1 MVMAR
6 NFDVIIIGA
15 GSTGSTAAYY
25 LAREGFRV
33 LVVDSRGV
41 AQGMTA
47 YSLGLVRSYYTNEDV
62 ARMAHYSHEFFMN
75 FGKEFGVEVF
85 TKTGLLVISSNEAN
99 MRAVYGMLRRIG
111 ARVRLLSSDEIRDLL
126 NAEVSGE
133 FGIYEEDAGY
143 ADTGLYTNTVMKR
156 AMELGAEFVLDEARV
171 LIDGYEARGIELMRS
186 HNVLRA
192 DYYVLATGVWTP
204 KVLPQL
210 SLPIRN
216 IIERIVRVDT
226 GRSLPNV
233 FDYVNNFYIRPEGS
247 SNALMGLLYP
257 PEDVWQD
264 PDTFNPL
271 APPPLEYSLNVMER
285 AAKRFRWFEGA
296 RLMGG
301 WQGLYDVTPDW
312 MPIIDEPIKKLILCV
327 GLSGH
332 GFKLAPAFALM
343 ITEMIKYG
351 EPRTFRNI
359 FTMSRFRE
367 GRLIKG
373 IEEKA
378 AF

>member
-1 MVMAR
+1 MR
-6 NFDVIIIGA
+6 EGFDVVVVGA
-15 GSTGSTAAYY
+15 GSTGSTTAYY

-62 ARMAHYSHEFFMN
+62 ARMSHYSHEFFMN
-75 FGKEFGVEVF
+75 FSKEFGVNVF
-85 TKTGLLVISSNEAN
+85 TKTGLLVIGNNEAN
-99 MRAVYGMLRRIG
+99 MRAIHDMLRKIG
-111 ARVRLLSSDEIRDLL
+111 ARVRLIGGGEIRELL
-126 NAEVSGE
+126 DAEVMDGE
-133 FGIYEEDAGY
+133 LGIYEEDAGY
-143 ADTGLYTNTVMKR
+143 ADTGLYTNTIMRR
-156 AMELGAEFVLDEARV
+156 AMELGVEFVIDDVRA
-171 LIDGYEARGIELMRS
+171 LIKNNEVRGIELVKS
-186 HNVLRA
+186 HDTIRA
-192 DYYVLATGVWTP
+192 EHYVIATGVWTP

-210 SLPIRN
+210 NLPIRN

-271 APPPLEYSLNVMER
+271 APPSLDYSLDVMER

-351 EPRTFRNI
+351 ESRTFRNT
-359 FTMSRFRE
+359 FALDRFRM
-367 GRLIKG
+367 GRLIRG
-373 IEEKA
+373 VNEVA

>member
-1 MVMAR
+1 MR
-6 NFDVIIIGA
+6 EGFDVVVVGA
-15 GSTGSTAAYY
+15 GSTGSTTAYY

-62 ARMAHYSHEFFMN
+62 ARMSHYSHEFFMN
-75 FGKEFGVEVF
+75 FSKEFGVNVF
-85 TKTGLLVISSNEAN
+85 TKTGLLVIGNNEAN
-99 MRAVYGMLRRIG
+99 MRAIHDMLRKIG
-111 ARVRLLSSDEIRDLL
+111 ARVRLIGGGEIRELL
-126 NAEVSGE
+126 DAEVMDGE
-133 FGIYEEDAGY
+133 LGIYEEDAGY
-143 ADTGLYTNTVMKR
+143 ADTGLYTNTIMRR
-156 AMELGAEFVLDEARV
+156 AMELGVEFVIDDARA
-171 LIDGYEARGIELMRS
+171 LIKNNEVRGIELVKS
-186 HNVLRA
+186 HDTIRA
-192 DYYVLATGVWTP
+192 EHYVIATGVWTP

-210 SLPIRN
+210 NLPIRN

-271 APPPLEYSLNVMER
+271 APPSLDYSLDVMER

-351 EPRTFRNI
+351 ESRTFRNT
-359 FTMSRFRE
+359 FALDRFRM
-367 GRLIKG
+367 GRLIRG
-373 IEEKA
+373 VNEVA

>member
-1 MVMAR
+1 MR
-6 NFDVIIIGA
+6 EGFDVVVVGA
-15 GSTGSTAAYY
+15 GSTGSTTAYY

-62 ARMAHYSHEFFMN
+62 ARMSHYSHEFFMN
-75 FGKEFGVEVF
+75 FSKEFGVNVF
-85 TKTGLLVISSNEAN
+85 TKTGLLVIGNNEAN
-99 MRAVYGMLRRIG
+99 MRAIHDMLRKIG
-111 ARVRLLSSDEIRDLL
+111 ARVRLIGGGEIRELL
-126 NAEVSGE
+126 DAEVMDGE
-133 FGIYEEDAGY
+133 LGIYEEDAGY
-143 ADTGLYTNTVMKR
+143 ADTGLYTNTIMRR
-156 AMELGAEFVLDEARV
+156 AMELGVEFVIDDARA
-171 LIDGYEARGIELMRS
+171 LIKNNEVRGIELVKS
-186 HNVLRA
+186 HDTIRA
-192 DYYVLATGVWTP
+192 EHYVIATGVWTP

-210 SLPIRN
+210 NLPIRN

-226 GRSLPNV
+226 GRPLPNV

-271 APPPLEYSLNVMER
+271 APPSLDYSLDVMER

-351 EPRTFRNI
+351 ELRTFRNT
-359 FTMSRFRE
+359 FALDRFRM
-367 GRLIKG
+367 GRLIRG
-373 IEEKA
+373 VNEVA

>member
-1 MVMAR
+1 MR
-6 NFDVIIIGA
+6 GGFDVVVVGA
-15 GSTGSTAAYY
+15 GSTGSTTAYY

-62 ARMAHYSHEFFMN
+62 ARMSHYSHEFFMN
-75 FGKEFGVEVF
+75 FSKEFGVNVF
-85 TKTGLLVISSNEAN
+85 TKTGLLVIGNNEAN
-99 MRAVYGMLRRIG
+99 MRAIHDMLRKIG
-111 ARVRLLSSDEIRDLL
+111 ARIRLMGGGEIRELL
-126 NAEVSGE
+126 DAEVLDGE
-133 FGIYEEDAGY
+133 LGIYEEDAGY
-143 ADTGLYTNTVMKR
+143 ADTGLYTNTIMRR
-156 AMELGAEFVLDEARV
+156 AMELGVEFVIDDARA
-171 LIDGYEARGIELMRS
+171 LIKNNEVRGIELVKS
-186 HNVLRA
+186 HDTIRA
-192 DYYVLATGVWTP
+192 EHYVMATGVWTP

-210 SLPIRN
+210 NLPIRN

-264 PDTFNPL
+264 PDAFNPL
-271 APPPLEYSLNVMER
+271 TAPSLDYSLNLMER

-296 RLMGG
+296 KLMGG

-343 ITEMIKYG
+343 ITEIIKYG
-351 EPRTFRNI
+351 ESRTFRNA
-359 FTMSRFRE
+359 FALDRFRM
-367 GRLIKG
+367 GRLIRG
-373 IEEKA
+373 VNEVA

>member
-1 MVMAR
+1 MR
-6 NFDVIIIGA
+6 EGFDVVVVGA
-15 GSTGSTAAYY
+15 GSTGSTTAYY

-62 ARMAHYSHEFFMN
+62 ARMSHYSHEFFMN
-75 FGKEFGVEVF
+75 FSKEFGVNVF
-85 TKTGLLVISSNEAN
+85 TKTGLLVIGNNEAN
-99 MRAVYGMLRRIG
+99 MRAIHDMLRKIG
-111 ARVRLLSSDEIRDLL
+111 ARVRLIGGGEIRELL
-126 NAEVSGE
+126 DAEVMDGE
-133 FGIYEEDAGY
+133 LGIYEEDAGY
-143 ADTGLYTNTVMKR
+143 ADTGLYTNTIMRR
-156 AMELGAEFVLDEARV
+156 AMELGVEFVIDDARA
-171 LIDGYEARGIELMRS
+171 LIKNNEVRGIELVKS
-186 HNVLRA
+186 HDTIRA
-192 DYYVLATGVWTP
+192 EHYVIATGVWTP

-210 SLPIRN
+210 NLPIRN

-226 GRSLPNV
+226 GRPLPNV

-271 APPPLEYSLNVMER
+271 APPPLEYSLDVMER

-351 EPRTFRNI
+351 ESRTFRNT
-359 FTMSRFRE
+359 FALDRFRM
-367 GRLIKG
+367 GRLIRG
-373 IEEKA
+373 VNEVA

>member
-1 MVMAR
+1 MR
-6 NFDVIIIGA
+6 EGFDVVVVGA
-15 GSTGSTAAYY
+15 GSTGSTTAYY

-62 ARMAHYSHEFFMN
+62 ARMSHYSHEFFMN
-75 FGKEFGVEVF
+75 FSKEFGVNVF
-85 TKTGLLVISSNEAN
+85 TKTGLLVIGNNEAN
-99 MRAVYGMLRRIG
+99 MRAIHDMLRKIG
-111 ARVRLLSSDEIRDLL
+111 ARVRLIGGGEIRELL
-126 NAEVSGE
+126 DAEVMDGE
-133 FGIYEEDAGY
+133 LGIYEEDAGY

-156 AMELGAEFVLDEARV
+156 AMELGAEFVIDDARV
-171 LIDGYEARGIELMRS
+171 LIGGDEVRGIELMRS

-192 DYYVLATGVWTP
+192 NYYVLATGVWTP

-210 SLPIRN
+210 NLPIRN

-226 GRSLPNV
+226 GRPLPNV

-271 APPPLEYSLNVMER
+271 APPSLDYSLDVMER

-351 EPRTFRNI
+351 ESRTFRNT
-359 FTMSRFRE
+359 FALDRFRM
-367 GRLIKG
+367 GRLIRG
-373 IEEKA
+373 VNEVA

>member
-1 MVMAR
+1 MR
-6 NFDVIIIGA
+6 GGFDVVVVGA
-15 GSTGSTAAYY
+15 GSTGSTTAYY

-62 ARMAHYSHEFFMN
+62 ARMSHYSHEFFMN
-75 FGKEFGVEVF
+75 FSKEFGVNVF
-85 TKTGLLVISSNEAN
+85 TKTGLLVIGNNEAN
-99 MRAVYGMLRRIG
+99 MRAIHDMLRKIG
-111 ARVRLLSSDEIRDLL
+111 ARVRLIGGGEIRELL
-126 NAEVSGE
+126 DAEVLDGE
-133 FGIYEEDAGY
+133 LGIYEEDAGY
-143 ADTGLYTNTVMKR
+143 ADTGLYTNTIMRR
-156 AMELGAEFVLDEARV
+156 AMELGVEFVIDDARV
-171 LIDGYEARGIELMRS
+171 LIENNEVRGIELVKS
-186 HNVLRA
+186 HDTIRA
-192 DYYVLATGVWTP
+192 GHYVIATGVWTP

-210 SLPIRN
+210 NLPIRN

-264 PDTFNPL
+264 PDAFNPL
-271 APPPLEYSLNVMER
+271 TAPSLDYSLDVMER

-343 ITEMIKYG
+343 ITEIIKYG
-351 EPRTFRNI
+351 ESRTFRNA
-359 FTMSRFRE
+359 FALDRFRM
-367 GRLIKG
+367 GRLIRG
-373 IEEKA
+373 VNEVA

>member
-1 MVMAR
+1 MR
-6 NFDVIIIGA
+6 GGFDVVVVGA
-15 GSTGSTAAYY
+15 GSTGSTTAYY

-62 ARMAHYSHEFFMN
+62 ARMSHYSHEFFMN
-75 FGKEFGVEVF
+75 FSKEFGVNVF
-85 TKTGLLVISSNEAN
+85 TKTGLLVIGNNEAN
-99 MRAVYGMLRRIG
+99 MRAIHDMLRKIG
-111 ARVRLLSSDEIRDLL
+111 ARVRLIGGGEIRELL
-126 NAEVSGE
+126 DAEVLDGE
-133 FGIYEEDAGY
+133 LGIYEEDAGY
-143 ADTGLYTNTVMKR
+143 ADTGLYTNTIMRR
-156 AMELGAEFVLDEARV
+156 AMELGVEFVIDDARA
-171 LIDGYEARGIELMRS
+171 LIKNNEVRGIELVKS
-186 HNVLRA
+186 HDTIRA
-192 DYYVLATGVWTP
+192 EHYVMATGVWTP

-210 SLPIRN
+210 NLPIRN

-264 PDTFNPL
+264 PDAFNPL
-271 APPPLEYSLNVMER
+271 TAPSLDYSLNLMER

-296 RLMGG
+296 KLMGG

-343 ITEMIKYG
+343 ITEIIKYG
-351 EPRTFRNI
+351 ESRTFRNA
-359 FTMSRFRE
+359 FALDRFRM
-367 GRLIKG
+367 GRLIRG
-373 IEEKA
+373 VNEVA

>member
-1 MVMAR
+1 MR
-6 NFDVIIIGA
+6 EGFDVVVVGA
-15 GSTGSTAAYY
+15 GSTGSTTAYY

-62 ARMAHYSHEFFMN
+62 ARMSHYSHEFFMN
-75 FGKEFGVEVF
+75 FSKEFGVNVF
-85 TKTGLLVISSNEAN
+85 TKTGLLVIGNNEAN
-99 MRAVYGMLRRIG
+99 MRAIHDMLRKIG
-111 ARVRLLSSDEIRDLL
+111 ARVRLMGGGEIRELL
-126 NAEVSGE
+126 DAEVMDGE
-133 FGIYEEDAGY
+133 LGIYEEDAGY
-143 ADTGLYTNTVMKR
+143 ADTGLYTNTIMRR
-156 AMELGAEFVLDEARV
+156 AMELGVEFVIDDARA
-171 LIDGYEARGIELMRS
+171 LIKNNEVRGIELVKS
-186 HNVLRA
+186 HDTIRA
-192 DYYVLATGVWTP
+192 EHYVIATGVWTP

-210 SLPIRN
+210 NLPIRN

-226 GRSLPNV
+226 GRPLPNV

-271 APPPLEYSLNVMER
+271 APPSLDYSLDVMER

-351 EPRTFRNI
+351 ESRTFRNT
-359 FTMSRFRE
+359 FALDRFRM
-367 GRLIKG
+367 GRLIRG
-373 IEEKA
+373 VNEVA

>member
-1 MVMAR
+1 MR
-6 NFDVIIIGA
+6 EGFDVVVVGA
-15 GSTGSTAAYY
+15 GSTGSTTAYY

-62 ARMAHYSHEFFMN
+62 ARMSHYSHEFFMN
-75 FGKEFGVEVF
+75 FSKEFGVNVF
-85 TKTGLLVISSNEAN
+85 TKTGLLVIGNNEAN
-99 MRAVYGMLRRIG
+99 MRAIHDMLRKIG
-111 ARVRLLSSDEIRDLL
+111 ARVRLIGGGEIRELL
-126 NAEVSGE
+126 DAEVMDGE
-133 FGIYEEDAGY
+133 LGIYEEDAGY
-143 ADTGLYTNTVMKR
+143 ADTGLYTNTIMRR
-156 AMELGAEFVLDEARV
+156 AMELGVEFVIDDARV
-171 LIDGYEARGIELMRS
+171 LIENNEVRGIDLVKS
-186 HNVLRA
+186 HDTIRA
-192 DYYVLATGVWTP
+192 EHYVIATGVWTP

-210 SLPIRN
+210 NLPIRN

-264 PDTFNPL
+264 PDAFNPL
-271 APPPLEYSLNVMER
+271 TAPSLDYSLDVMER

-351 EPRTFRNI
+351 ESRTFRNA
-359 FTMSRFRE
+359 FALDRFRM
-367 GRLIKG
+367 GRLIRG
-373 IEEKA
+373 VNEVA

>member
-1 MVMAR
+1 MR
-6 NFDVIIIGA
+6 GGFDVVVVGA
-15 GSTGSTAAYY
+15 GSTGSTTAYY

-62 ARMAHYSHEFFMN
+62 ARMSHYSHEFFMN
-75 FGKEFGVEVF
+75 FSKEFGVNVF
-85 TKTGLLVISSNEAN
+85 TKTGLLVIGNNEAN
-99 MRAVYGMLRRIG
+99 MRAIHDMLRKIG
-111 ARVRLLSSDEIRDLL
+111 ARIRLMGGGEIRELL
-126 NAEVSGE
+126 DAEVMDGE
-133 FGIYEEDAGY
+133 LGIYEEDAGY
-143 ADTGLYTNTVMKR
+143 ADTGLYTNTIMRR
-156 AMELGAEFVLDEARV
+156 AMELGVEFVIDDARA
-171 LIDGYEARGIELMRS
+171 LIENNEVRGIELVKS
-186 HNVLRA
+186 HDTIRA
-192 DYYVLATGVWTP
+192 EHYVIATGVWTP

-210 SLPIRN
+210 NLPIRN

-226 GRSLPNV
+226 GRPLPNV

-264 PDTFNPL
+264 PDAFNPL
-271 APPPLEYSLNVMER
+271 TAPSLDYSLNLMER

-296 RLMGG
+296 KLMGG

-351 EPRTFRNI
+351 ESRTFRNT
-359 FTMSRFRE
+359 FALDRFRM
-367 GRLIKG
+367 GRLIRG
-373 IEEKA
+373 VNEVA

>member
-1 MVMAR
+1 MR
-6 NFDVIIIGA
+6 GGFDVVVVGA
-15 GSTGSTAAYY
+15 GSTGSTTAYY

-62 ARMAHYSHEFFMN
+62 ARMSHYSHEFFMN
-75 FGKEFGVEVF
+75 FSKEFGVNVF
-85 TKTGLLVISSNEAN
+85 TKTGLLVIGNNEAN
-99 MRAVYGMLRRIG
+99 MRAIHDMLRKIG
-111 ARVRLLSSDEIRDLL
+111 ARIRLMGGGEIRELL
-126 NAEVSGE
+126 DAEVLDGE
-133 FGIYEEDAGY
+133 LGIYEEDAGY
-143 ADTGLYTNTVMKR
+143 ADTGLYTNTIMRR
-156 AMELGAEFVLDEARV
+156 AMELGVEFVIDDVRA
-171 LIDGYEARGIELMRS
+171 LIKNNEVRGIELVKS
-186 HNVLRA
+186 HDTIRA
-192 DYYVLATGVWTP
+192 EHYVMATGVWTP

-210 SLPIRN
+210 NLPIRN

-226 GRSLPNV
+226 GRPLPNV

-264 PDTFNPL
+264 PDAFNPL
-271 APPPLEYSLNVMER
+271 TAPSLDYSLNLMER

-296 RLMGG
+296 KLMGG

-351 EPRTFRNI
+351 ESRTFRNT
-359 FTMSRFRE
+359 FALDRFRM
-367 GRLIKG
+367 GRLIRG
-373 IEEKA
+373 VNEVA

>member
-1 MVMAR
+1 MR
-6 NFDVIIIGA
+6 EGFDVVVVGA
-15 GSTGSTAAYY
+15 GSTGSTTAYY

-62 ARMAHYSHEFFMN
+62 ARMSHYSHEFFMN
-75 FGKEFGVEVF
+75 FSKEFGVNVF
-85 TKTGLLVISSNEAN
+85 TKTGLLVIGNNEAN
-99 MRAVYGMLRRIG
+99 MRAIHDMLRKIG
-111 ARVRLLSSDEIRDLL
+111 ARVRLIGGGEIRELL
-126 NAEVSGE
+126 DAEVMDGE
-133 FGIYEEDAGY
+133 LGIYEEDAGY
-143 ADTGLYTNTVMKR
+143 ADTGLYTNTIMRR
-156 AMELGAEFVLDEARV
+156 AMELGVEFVIDDARV
-171 LIDGYEARGIELMRS
+171 LIENNEVRGIELVKS
-186 HNVLRA
+186 HDTIRA
-192 DYYVLATGVWTP
+192 EHYVIATGVWTP

-210 SLPIRN
+210 NLPIRN

-271 APPPLEYSLNVMER
+271 APPSLDYSLDVMER

-351 EPRTFRNI
+351 ESRTFRNT
-359 FTMSRFRE
+359 FALDRFRM
-367 GRLIKG
+367 GRLIRG
-373 IEEKA
+373 VNEVA

>member
-1 MVMAR
+1 MR
-6 NFDVIIIGA
+6 EGFDVVVVGA
-15 GSTGSTAAYY
+15 GSTGSTTAYY

-62 ARMAHYSHEFFMN
+62 ARMSHYSHEFFMN
-75 FGKEFGVEVF
+75 FSKEFGVNVF
-85 TKTGLLVISSNEAN
+85 TKTGLLVIGNNETN
-99 MRAVYGMLRRIG
+99 MRAIHDMLRKIG
-111 ARVRLLSSDEIRDLL
+111 ARVRLIGGGEIRELL
-126 NAEVSGE
+126 DAEVMDGE
-133 FGIYEEDAGY
+133 LGIYEEDAGY
-143 ADTGLYTNTVMKR
+143 ADTGLYTNTIMRR
-156 AMELGAEFVLDEARV
+156 AMELGVEFVIDDARA
-171 LIDGYEARGIELMRS
+171 LIKNNEVRGIELVKS
-186 HNVLRA
+186 HDTIRA
-192 DYYVLATGVWTP
+192 EHYVIATGVWTP

-210 SLPIRN
+210 NLPIRN

-271 APPPLEYSLNVMER
+271 APPSLDYSLDVMER

-351 EPRTFRNI
+351 ESRTFRNT
-359 FTMSRFRE
+359 FALDRFRM
-367 GRLIKG
+367 GRLIRG
-373 IEEKA
+373 VNEVA

>member
-1 MVMAR
+1 
-6 NFDVIIIGA
+6 
-15 GSTGSTAAYY
+15 
-25 LAREGFRV
+25 
-33 LVVDSRGV
+33 
-41 AQGMTA
+41 
-47 YSLGLVRSYYTNEDV
+47 
-62 ARMAHYSHEFFMN
+62 
-75 FGKEFGVEVF
+75 
-85 TKTGLLVISSNEAN
+85 
-99 MRAVYGMLRRIG
+99 
-111 ARVRLLSSDEIRDLL
+111 
-126 NAEVSGE
+126 
-133 FGIYEEDAGY
+133 
-143 ADTGLYTNTVMKR
+143 
-156 AMELGAEFVLDEARV
+156 MELGVEFVIDDARA
-171 LIDGYEARGIELMRS
+171 LIKNNEVRGIELVKS
-186 HNVLRA
+186 HDTIRA
-192 DYYVLATGVWTP
+192 EHYVIATGVWTP

-210 SLPIRN
+210 NLPIRN

-226 GRSLPNV
+226 GRPLPNV

-271 APPPLEYSLNVMER
+271 APPSLDYSLDVMER

-351 EPRTFRNI
+351 ESRTFRNT
-359 FTMSRFRE
+359 FALDRFRM
-367 GRLIKG
+367 GRLIRG
-373 IEEKA
+373 VNEVA

>member
-1 MVMAR
+1 MR
-6 NFDVIIIGA
+6 GGFDVVVVGA
-15 GSTGSTAAYY
+15 GSTGSTTAYY

-62 ARMAHYSHEFFMN
+62 ARMSHYSHEFFMN
-75 FGKEFGVEVF
+75 FSKEFGVNVF
-85 TKTGLLVISSNEAN
+85 TKTGLLVIGNNEAN
-99 MRAVYGMLRRIG
+99 MRAIHDMLRKIG
-111 ARVRLLSSDEIRDLL
+111 ARVRLMGGGEIRELL
-126 NAEVSGE
+126 DAEVMDGE
-133 FGIYEEDAGY
+133 LGIYEEDAGY
-143 ADTGLYTNTVMKR
+143 ADTGLYTNTIMRR
-156 AMELGAEFVLDEARV
+156 AMELGVEFVIDDARV
-171 LIDGYEARGIELMRS
+171 LIENNEVRGIELVKS
-186 HNVLRA
+186 HDTIRA
-192 DYYVLATGVWTP
+192 GHYVIATGVWAP
-204 KVLPQL
+204 KVLPQPN
-210 SLPIRN
+210 LPIRN

-264 PDTFNPL
+264 PDAFNPL
-271 APPPLEYSLNVMER
+271 TAPSLDYSLDVMER

-351 EPRTFRNI
+351 ESRTFRNT
-359 FTMSRFRE
+359 FALDRFRM
-367 GRLIKG
+367 GRLIRG
-373 IEEKA
+373 VNEVA

>member
-1 MVMAR
+1 MR
-6 NFDVIIIGA
+6 EGFDVVVVGA
-15 GSTGSTAAYY
+15 GSTGSTTAYY

-62 ARMAHYSHEFFMN
+62 ARMSHYSHEFFMN
-75 FGKEFGVEVF
+75 FSKEFGVNVF
-85 TKTGLLVISSNEAN
+85 TKTGLLVIGNNEAN
-99 MRAVYGMLRRIG
+99 MRAIHDMLRKIG
-111 ARVRLLSSDEIRDLL
+111 ARIRLMGGGEIRELL
-126 NAEVSGE
+126 DAEVLDGE
-133 FGIYEEDAGY
+133 LGIYEEDAGY
-143 ADTGLYTNTVMKR
+143 ADTGLYTNTIMRR
-156 AMELGAEFVLDEARV
+156 AMELGVEFVIDDARV
-171 LIDGYEARGIELMRS
+171 LIENNEVRGIELAKS
-186 HNVLRA
+186 HDTIRA
-192 DYYVLATGVWTP
+192 GHYVIATGVWAP
-204 KVLPQL
+204 KVLPQPN
-210 SLPIRN
+210 LPIRN

-264 PDTFNPL
+264 PDAFNPL
-271 APPPLEYSLNVMER
+271 TAPSLDYSLDVMER

-343 ITEMIKYG
+343 ITEIIKYG
-351 EPRTFRNI
+351 ESRTFRNA
-359 FTMSRFRE
+359 FALDRFRM
-367 GRLIKG
+367 GRLIRG
-373 IEEKA
+373 VNEVA

>member
-1 MVMAR
+1 MR
-6 NFDVIIIGA
+6 EGFDVVVVGA
-15 GSTGSTAAYY
+15 GSTGSTTAYY

-62 ARMAHYSHEFFMN
+62 ARMSHYSHEFFMN
-75 FGKEFGVEVF
+75 FSKEFGVNVF
-85 TKTGLLVISSNEAN
+85 TKTGLLVIGNNEAN
-99 MRAVYGMLRRIG
+99 MRAIHDMLRKIG
-111 ARVRLLSSDEIRDLL
+111 ARVRLIGGGEIRELL
-126 NAEVSGE
+126 DAEVMDGE
-133 FGIYEEDAGY
+133 LGIYEEDAGY
-143 ADTGLYTNTVMKR
+143 ADTGLYTNTIMRR
-156 AMELGAEFVLDEARV
+156 AMELGVEFVIDDVRA
-171 LIDGYEARGIELMRS
+171 LIKNNEVRGIELVKS
-186 HNVLRA
+186 HDTIRA
-192 DYYVLATGVWTP
+192 EHYVIATGVWTP

-210 SLPIRN
+210 NLPIRN

-226 GRSLPNV
+226 GRPLPNV

-271 APPPLEYSLNVMER
+271 APPSLDYSLDVMER

-351 EPRTFRNI
+351 ESRTFRNT
-359 FTMSRFRE
+359 FALDRFRM
-367 GRLIKG
+367 GRLIRG
-373 IEEKA
+373 VNEVA

>member
-1 MVMAR
+1 MR
-6 NFDVIIIGA
+6 GGFDVVVVGA
-15 GSTGSTAAYY
+15 GSTGSTTAYY

-62 ARMAHYSHEFFMN
+62 ARMSHYSHEFFMN
-75 FGKEFGVEVF
+75 FSKEFGVNVF
-85 TKTGLLVISSNEAN
+85 TKTGLLVIGNNEAN
-99 MRAVYGMLRRIG
+99 MRAIHDMLRKIG
-111 ARVRLLSSDEIRDLL
+111 ARVRLIGGGEIRELL
-126 NAEVSGE
+126 DAEVLDGE
-133 FGIYEEDAGY
+133 LGIYEEDAGY
-143 ADTGLYTNTVMKR
+143 ADTGLYTNTIMRR
-156 AMELGAEFVLDEARV
+156 AMELGVEFVIDDARA
-171 LIDGYEARGIELMRS
+171 LIKNNEVRGIELVKS
-186 HNVLRA
+186 HDTIRA
-192 DYYVLATGVWTP
+192 EHYVMATGVWTP

-210 SLPIRN
+210 NLPIRN

-264 PDTFNPL
+264 PDAFNPL
-271 APPPLEYSLNVMER
+271 TAPSLDYSLNLMER

-296 RLMGG
+296 KLMGG

-351 EPRTFRNI
+351 ESRTFRNT
-359 FTMSRFRE
+359 FALDRFRM
-367 GRLIKG
+367 GRLIRG
-373 IEEKA
+373 VNEVA

>member
-1 MVMAR
+1 MR
-6 NFDVIIIGA
+6 EGFDVVVVGA
-15 GSTGSTAAYY
+15 GSTGSTTAYY

-62 ARMAHYSHEFFMN
+62 ARMSHYSHEFFMN
-75 FGKEFGVEVF
+75 FSKEFGVNVF
-85 TKTGLLVISSNEAN
+85 TKTGLLVIGNNEAN
-99 MRAVYGMLRRIG
+99 MRAIHDMLRKIG
-111 ARVRLLSSDEIRDLL
+111 ARIRLMGGGEIRELL
-126 NAEVSGE
+126 DAEVLDGE
-133 FGIYEEDAGY
+133 LGIYEEDAGY
-143 ADTGLYTNTVMKR
+143 ADTGLYTNTIMRR
-156 AMELGAEFVLDEARV
+156 AMELGVEFVIDDARV
-171 LIDGYEARGIELMRS
+171 LIENNEVRGIELAKS
-186 HNVLRA
+186 HDTIRA
-192 DYYVLATGVWTP
+192 GHYVIATGVWAP
-204 KVLPQL
+204 KVLPQPN
-210 SLPIRN
+210 LPIRN

-271 APPPLEYSLNVMER
+271 APPSLDYSLDVMER

-351 EPRTFRNI
+351 ESRTFRNT
-359 FTMSRFRE
+359 FALDRFRM
-367 GRLIKG
+367 GRLIRG
-373 IEEKA
+373 VNEVA

>member
-1 MVMAR
+1 MR
-6 NFDVIIIGA
+6 EGFDVVVVGA
-15 GSTGSTAAYY
+15 GSTGSTTAYY

-62 ARMAHYSHEFFMN
+62 ARMSHYSHEFFMN
-75 FGKEFGVEVF
+75 FSKEFGVNVF
-85 TKTGLLVISSNEAN
+85 TKTGLLVIGNNEAN
-99 MRAVYGMLRRIG
+99 MRAIHDMLRKIG
-111 ARVRLLSSDEIRDLL
+111 ARVRLMGGGEIRELL
-126 NAEVSGE
+126 DAEVMDGE
-133 FGIYEEDAGY
+133 LGIYEEDAGY
-143 ADTGLYTNTVMKR
+143 ADTGLYTNTIMRR
-156 AMELGAEFVLDEARV
+156 AMELGVEFVIDDARA
-171 LIDGYEARGIELMRS
+171 LIKNNEVRGIELVKS
-186 HNVLRA
+186 HDTIRA
-192 DYYVLATGVWTP
+192 EHYVIATGVWTP

-210 SLPIRN
+210 NLPIRN

-271 APPPLEYSLNVMER
+271 APPSLDYSLDVMER

-351 EPRTFRNI
+351 ESRTFRNT
-359 FTMSRFRE
+359 FALDRFRM
-367 GRLIKG
+367 GRLIRG
-373 IEEKA
+373 VNEVA

>member
-1 MVMAR
+1 MR
-6 NFDVIIIGA
+6 GGFDVVVVGA
-15 GSTGSTAAYY
+15 GSTGSTTAYY

-62 ARMAHYSHEFFMN
+62 ARMSHYSHEFFMN
-75 FGKEFGVEVF
+75 FSKEFGVNVF
-85 TKTGLLVISSNEAN
+85 TKTGLLVIGNNEAN
-99 MRAVYGMLRRIG
+99 MRAIHDMLRKIG
-111 ARVRLLSSDEIRDLL
+111 ARIRLMGGGEIRELL
-126 NAEVSGE
+126 DAEVLDGE
-133 FGIYEEDAGY
+133 LGIYEEDAGY
-143 ADTGLYTNTVMKR
+143 ADTGLYTNTIMRR
-156 AMELGAEFVLDEARV
+156 AMELGVEFVIDDARA
-171 LIDGYEARGIELMRS
+171 LIKNNEVRGIELVKS
-186 HNVLRA
+186 HDTIRA
-192 DYYVLATGVWTP
+192 EHYVMATGVWTP

-210 SLPIRN
+210 NLPIRN

-264 PDTFNPL
+264 PDAFNPL
-271 APPPLEYSLNVMER
+271 TAPSLDYSLNLMER

-296 RLMGG
+296 KLMGG

-312 MPIIDEPIKKLILCV
+312 MPIIDEPIK
-327 GLSGH
+327 
-332 GFKLAPAFALM
+332 
-343 ITEMIKYG
+343 
-351 EPRTFRNI
+351 N
-359 FTMSRFRE
+359 
-367 GRLIKG
+367 
-373 IEEKA
+373 
-378 AF
+378 

>member
-1 MVMAR
+1 MR
-6 NFDVIIIGA
+6 GGFDVVVVGA
-15 GSTGSTAAYY
+15 GSTGSTTAYY

-62 ARMAHYSHEFFMN
+62 ARMSHYSHEFFMN
-75 FGKEFGVEVF
+75 FSKEFGVNVF
-85 TKTGLLVISSNEAN
+85 TKTGLLVIGNNEAN
-99 MRAVYGMLRRIG
+99 MRAIHDMLRKIG
-111 ARVRLLSSDEIRDLL
+111 ARIRLMGGGEIRELL
-126 NAEVSGE
+126 DAEVLDGE
-133 FGIYEEDAGY
+133 LGIYEEDAGY
-143 ADTGLYTNTVMKR
+143 ADTGLYTNTIMRR
-156 AMELGAEFVLDEARV
+156 AMELGVEFVIDDARA
-171 LIDGYEARGIELMRS
+171 LIKNNEVRGIELVKS
-186 HNVLRA
+186 HDTIRA
-192 DYYVLATGVWTP
+192 EHYVMATGVWTP

-210 SLPIRN
+210 NLPIRN

-264 PDTFNPL
+264 PDAFNPL
-271 APPPLEYSLNVMER
+271 TAPSLDYSLNLMER

-296 RLMGG
+296 KLMGG

-351 EPRTFRNI
+351 ESRTFRNT
-359 FTMSRFRE
+359 FALDRFRM
-367 GRLIKG
+367 GRLIRG
-373 IEEKA
+373 VNEVA

>member
-1 MVMAR
+1 MR
-6 NFDVIIIGA
+6 EGFDVVVVGA
-15 GSTGSTAAYY
+15 GSTGSTTAYY

-62 ARMAHYSHEFFMN
+62 ARMSHYSHEFFMN
-75 FGKEFGVEVF
+75 FSKEFGVNVF
-85 TKTGLLVISSNEAN
+85 TKTGLLVIGNNEAN
-99 MRAVYGMLRRIG
+99 MRAIHDMLRKIG
-111 ARVRLLSSDEIRDLL
+111 ARVRLMGGGEIRELL
-126 NAEVSGE
+126 DAEVMDGE
-133 FGIYEEDAGY
+133 LGIYEEDAGY
-143 ADTGLYTNTVMKR
+143 ADTGLYTNTIMRR
-156 AMELGAEFVLDEARV
+156 AMELGVEFVIDDVRA
-171 LIDGYEARGIELMRS
+171 LIKNNEVRGIELVKS
-186 HNVLRA
+186 HDTIRA
-192 DYYVLATGVWTP
+192 EHYVIATGVWTP

-210 SLPIRN
+210 NLPIRN

-226 GRSLPNV
+226 GRPLPNV

-271 APPPLEYSLNVMER
+271 APPSLDYSLDVMER

-327 GLSGH
+327 GPSGH

-351 EPRTFRNI
+351 ESRTFRNT
-359 FTMSRFRE
+359 FALDRFRM
-367 GRLIKG
+367 GRLIRG
-373 IEEKA
+373 VNEVA

>member
-1 MVMAR
+1 
-6 NFDVIIIGA
+6 
-15 GSTGSTAAYY
+15 
-25 LAREGFRV
+25 
-33 LVVDSRGV
+33 
-41 AQGMTA
+41 
-47 YSLGLVRSYYTNEDV
+47 
-62 ARMAHYSHEFFMN
+62 
-75 FGKEFGVEVF
+75 
-85 TKTGLLVISSNEAN
+85 LVIGNNEAN
-99 MRAVYGMLRRIG
+99 MRAIHDMLRKIG
-111 ARVRLLSSDEIRDLL
+111 ARVRLIGGGEIRELL
-126 NAEVSGE
+126 DAEVMDGE
-133 FGIYEEDAGY
+133 LGIYEEDAGY
-143 ADTGLYTNTVMKR
+143 ADTGLYTNTIMRR
-156 AMELGAEFVLDEARV
+156 AMELGVEFVIDDARA
-171 LIDGYEARGIELMRS
+171 LIKNNEVRGIELVKS
-186 HNVLRA
+186 HDTIRA
-192 DYYVLATGVWTP
+192 EHYVIATGVWAP

-210 SLPIRN
+210 NLPIRN

-226 GRSLPNV
+226 GRPLPNV

-271 APPPLEYSLNVMER
+271 APPSLDYSLDVMER

-343 ITEMIKYG
+343 ITEIIKYG
-351 EPRTFRNI
+351 ESRTFRNA
-359 FTMSRFRE
+359 FALDRFRM
-367 GRLIKG
+367 GRLIRG
-373 IEEKA
+373 VNEVA

>member
-1 MVMAR
+1 MR
-6 NFDVIIIGA
+6 EGFDVVVVGA
-15 GSTGSTAAYY
+15 GSTGSTTAYY

-62 ARMAHYSHEFFMN
+62 ARMSHYSHEFFMN
-75 FGKEFGVEVF
+75 FSKEFGVNIF
-85 TKTGLLVISSNEAN
+85 TKTGLLVIGNNEAN
-99 MRAVYGMLRRIG
+99 MRAIHDMLRKIG
-111 ARVRLLSSDEIRDLL
+111 ARVRLIGGGEIRELL
-126 NAEVSGE
+126 DAEVMDGE
-133 FGIYEEDAGY
+133 LGIYEEDAGY
-143 ADTGLYTNTVMKR
+143 ADTGLYTNTIMRR
-156 AMELGAEFVLDEARV
+156 AMELGVEFVIDDVRA
-171 LIDGYEARGIELMRS
+171 LIKNNEVRGIELVKS
-186 HNVLRA
+186 HDTIRA
-192 DYYVLATGVWTP
+192 EHYVIAAGVWTP

-210 SLPIRN
+210 NLPIRN

-226 GRSLPNV
+226 GRPLPNV

-271 APPPLEYSLNVMER
+271 APPSLDYSLDVMER

-351 EPRTFRNI
+351 ESRTFRNT
-359 FTMSRFRE
+359 FALDRFRM
-367 GRLIKG
+367 GRLIRG
-373 IEEKA
+373 VNEVA

>member
-1 MVMAR
+1 MR
-6 NFDVIIIGA
+6 EGFDVVVVGA
-15 GSTGSTAAYY
+15 GSTGSTTAYY

-62 ARMAHYSHEFFMN
+62 ARMSHYSHEFFMN
-75 FGKEFGVEVF
+75 FSKEFGVNVF
-85 TKTGLLVISSNEAN
+85 TKTGLLVIGNNEAN
-99 MRAVYGMLRRIG
+99 MRAIHDMLRKIG
-111 ARVRLLSSDEIRDLL
+111 ARVRLIGGGEIRELL
-126 NAEVSGE
+126 DAEVMDGE
-133 FGIYEEDAGY
+133 LGIYEEDAGY
-143 ADTGLYTNTVMKR
+143 ADTGLYTNTIMRR
-156 AMELGAEFVLDEARV
+156 AMELGVEFVIDDARA
-171 LIDGYEARGIELMRS
+171 LIKNNEVRGIELVKS
-186 HNVLRA
+186 HDTIRA
-192 DYYVLATGVWTP
+192 EHYVIATGVWTP

-210 SLPIRN
+210 NLPIRN

-226 GRSLPNV
+226 GRSLPDV

-271 APPPLEYSLNVMER
+271 APPSLDYSLDVMER

-351 EPRTFRNI
+351 ESRTFRNT
-359 FTMSRFRE
+359 FALDRFRM
-367 GRLIKG
+367 GRLIRG
-373 IEEKA
+373 VNEVA

>member
-1 MVMAR
+1 MR
-6 NFDVIIIGA
+6 EGFDVVVVGA
-15 GSTGSTAAYY
+15 GSTGSTTAYY

-62 ARMAHYSHEFFMN
+62 ARMSHYSHEFFMN
-75 FGKEFGVEVF
+75 FSKEFGVNVF
-85 TKTGLLVISSNEAN
+85 TKTGLLVIGNNEAN
-99 MRAVYGMLRRIG
+99 MRAIHDMLRKIG
-111 ARVRLLSSDEIRDLL
+111 ARVRLIGGGEIRELL
-126 NAEVSGE
+126 DAEVMDGE
-133 FGIYEEDAGY
+133 LGIYEEDAGY
-143 ADTGLYTNTVMKR
+143 ADTGLYTNTIMRR
-156 AMELGAEFVLDEARV
+156 AMELGVEFVIDDVRA
-171 LIDGYEARGIELMRS
+171 LIKNNEVRGIELVKS
-186 HNVLRA
+186 HDTIRA
-192 DYYVLATGVWTP
+192 GHYVIATGVWTP

-210 SLPIRN
+210 NLPIRN

-226 GRSLPNV
+226 GRPLPNV

-271 APPPLEYSLNVMER
+271 APPSLDYSLDVMER

-351 EPRTFRNI
+351 ESRTFRNT
-359 FTMSRFRE
+359 FALDRFRM
-367 GRLIKG
+367 GRLIRG
-373 IEEKA
+373 VNEVA

>member
-1 MVMAR
+1 MR
-6 NFDVIIIGA
+6 EGFDVVVVGA
-15 GSTGSTAAYY
+15 GSTGSTTAYY

-62 ARMAHYSHEFFMN
+62 ARMSHYSHEFFMN
-75 FGKEFGVEVF
+75 FSKEFGVNVF
-85 TKTGLLVISSNEAN
+85 TKTGLLVIGNNEAN
-99 MRAVYGMLRRIG
+99 MRAIHDMLRKIG
-111 ARVRLLSSDEIRDLL
+111 ARVRLIGGGEIRELL
-126 NAEVSGE
+126 DAEVMDGE
-133 FGIYEEDAGY
+133 LGIYEEDAGY
-143 ADTGLYTNTVMKR
+143 ADTGLYTNTIMRR
-156 AMELGAEFVLDEARV
+156 AMELGVEFVIDDVRA
-171 LIDGYEARGIELMRS
+171 LIKNNEVRGIELVKS
-186 HNVLRA
+186 HDTIRA
-192 DYYVLATGVWTP
+192 EYYVIATGVWTP

-210 SLPIRN
+210 NLPIRN

-226 GRSLPNV
+226 GRPLPNV

-271 APPPLEYSLNVMER
+271 APPSLDYSLDVMER

-351 EPRTFRNI
+351 ESRTFRDT
-359 FTMSRFRE
+359 FALDRFRM
-367 GRLIKG
+367 GRLIRG
-373 IEEKA
+373 VNEVA

>member
-1 MVMAR
+1 MR
-6 NFDVIIIGA
+6 EGFDVVVVGA
-15 GSTGSTAAYY
+15 GSTGSTTAYY

-62 ARMAHYSHEFFMN
+62 ARMSHYSHEFFMN
-75 FGKEFGVEVF
+75 FSKEFGVNVF
-85 TKTGLLVISSNEAN
+85 TKTGLLVIGNNEAN
-99 MRAVYGMLRRIG
+99 MRAIHDMLRKIG
-111 ARVRLLSSDEIRDLL
+111 ARVRLIGGGEIRELL
-126 NAEVSGE
+126 DAEVMDGE
-133 FGIYEEDAGY
+133 LGIYEEDAGY
-143 ADTGLYTNTVMKR
+143 ADTGLYTNTIMRR
-156 AMELGAEFVLDEARV
+156 AMELGVEFVIDDARA
-171 LIDGYEARGIELMRS
+171 LIKNNEVRGIELVKS
-186 HNVLRA
+186 HDTIRA
-192 DYYVLATGVWTP
+192 EHYVIATGVWTP

-210 SLPIRN
+210 NLPIRN

-264 PDTFNPL
+264 PDAFNPL
-271 APPPLEYSLNVMER
+271 TAPSLDYSLNLMER

-296 RLMGG
+296 KLMGG

-351 EPRTFRNI
+351 ESRTFRNT
-359 FTMSRFRE
+359 FALDRFRM
-367 GRLIKG
+367 GRLIRG
-373 IEEKA
+373 VNEVA

>member
-1 MVMAR
+1 MR
-6 NFDVIIIGA
+6 GGFDVVVVGA
-15 GSTGSTAAYY
+15 GSTGSTTAYY

-62 ARMAHYSHEFFMN
+62 ARMSHYSHEFFMN
-75 FGKEFGVEVF
+75 FSKEFGVNVF
-85 TKTGLLVISSNEAN
+85 TKTGLLVIGNNEAN
-99 MRAVYGMLRRIG
+99 MRAIHDMLRKIG
-111 ARVRLLSSDEIRDLL
+111 ARVRLIGGGEIRELL
-126 NAEVSGE
+126 DAEVMDGE
-133 FGIYEEDAGY
+133 LGIYEEDAGY
-143 ADTGLYTNTVMKR
+143 ADTGLYTNTIMRR
-156 AMELGAEFVLDEARV
+156 AMELGVEFVIDDARA
-171 LIDGYEARGIELMRS
+171 LIKNNEVRGIELVKS
-186 HNVLRA
+186 HDTIRA
-192 DYYVLATGVWTP
+192 GHYVIATGVWAP

-210 SLPIRN
+210 NLPIRN

-264 PDTFNPL
+264 PDAFNPL
-271 APPPLEYSLNVMER
+271 TAPSLDYSLDVMER

-343 ITEMIKYG
+343 ITEIIKYG
-351 EPRTFRNI
+351 ESRTFRNA
-359 FTMSRFRE
+359 FALDRFRM
-367 GRLIKG
+367 GRLIRG
-373 IEEKA
+373 VNEVA

>member
-1 MVMAR
+1 MR
-6 NFDVIIIGA
+6 EGFDVVVVGA
-15 GSTGSTAAYY
+15 GSTGSTTAYY

-62 ARMAHYSHEFFMN
+62 ARMSHYSHEFFMN
-75 FGKEFGVEVF
+75 FSKEFGVNVF
-85 TKTGLLVISSNEAN
+85 TKTGLLVIGNNEAN
-99 MRAVYGMLRRIG
+99 MRAIHDMLRKIG
-111 ARVRLLSSDEIRDLL
+111 ARVRLIGGGEIRELL
-126 NAEVSGE
+126 DAEVMDGE
-133 FGIYEEDAGY
+133 LGIYEEDAGY
-143 ADTGLYTNTVMKR
+143 ADTGLYTNTIMRR
-156 AMELGAEFVLDEARV
+156 AMELGVEFVIDDVRA
-171 LIDGYEARGIELMRS
+171 LIKNNEVRGIELVKS
-186 HNVLRA
+186 HDTIRA
-192 DYYVLATGVWTP
+192 EHYVIAAGVWTP

-210 SLPIRN
+210 NLPIRN

-226 GRSLPNV
+226 GRPLPNV

-271 APPPLEYSLNVMER
+271 APPSLDYSLDVMER

-351 EPRTFRNI
+351 ESRTFRNT
-359 FTMSRFRE
+359 FALDRFRM
-367 GRLIKG
+367 GRLIRG
-373 IEEKA
+373 VNEVA

>member
-1 MVMAR
+1 MR
-6 NFDVIIIGA
+6 EGFDVVVVGA
-15 GSTGSTAAYY
+15 GSTGSTTAYY

-62 ARMAHYSHEFFMN
+62 ARMSHYSHEFFMN
-75 FGKEFGVEVF
+75 FSKEFGVNVF
-85 TKTGLLVISSNEAN
+85 TKTGLLVIGNNEAN
-99 MRAVYGMLRRIG
+99 MRAIHDMLRKIG
-111 ARVRLLSSDEIRDLL
+111 ARVRLIGGGEIRELL
-126 NAEVSGE
+126 DAEVMDGE
-133 FGIYEEDAGY
+133 LGIYEEDAGY
-143 ADTGLYTNTVMKR
+143 ADTGLYTNTIMRR
-156 AMELGAEFVLDEARV
+156 AMELGVEFVIDDARA
-171 LIDGYEARGIELMRS
+171 LIKNNEVRGIELVKS
-186 HNVLRA
+186 HDTIRA
-192 DYYVLATGVWTP
+192 EHYVIATGVWTP

-210 SLPIRN
+210 NLPIRN

-226 GRSLPNV
+226 GRPLPNV

-271 APPPLEYSLNVMER
+271 APPSLDYSLDVMER

-351 EPRTFRNI
+351 ESRTFRNT
-359 FTMSRFRE
+359 FALDRFRM
-367 GRLIKG
+367 GRLIRG
-373 IEEKA
+373 VNEVA

>member
-1 MVMAR
+1 MR
-6 NFDVIIIGA
+6 GGFDVVVVGA
-15 GSTGSTAAYY
+15 GSTGSTTAYY

-62 ARMAHYSHEFFMN
+62 ARMSHYSHEFFMN
-75 FGKEFGVEVF
+75 FSKEFGVNVF
-85 TKTGLLVISSNEAN
+85 TKTGLLVIGNNEAN
-99 MRAVYGMLRRIG
+99 MRAIHDMLRKIG
-111 ARVRLLSSDEIRDLL
+111 ARVRLMGGGEIRELL
-126 NAEVSGE
+126 DAEVMDGE
-133 FGIYEEDAGY
+133 LGIYEEDAGY
-143 ADTGLYTNTVMKR
+143 ADTGLYTNTIMRR
-156 AMELGAEFVLDEARV
+156 AMELGVEFVIDDARV
-171 LIDGYEARGIELMRS
+171 LIENNEVRGIELVKS
-186 HNVLRA
+186 HDTIRA
-192 DYYVLATGVWTP
+192 EHYVIATGVWTP

-210 SLPIRN
+210 NLPIRN

-226 GRSLPNV
+226 GRPLPNV

-264 PDTFNPL
+264 PDAFNPL
-271 APPPLEYSLNVMER
+271 TAPSLDYSLDVMER

-351 EPRTFRNI
+351 ESRTFRNT
-359 FTMSRFRE
+359 FALDRFRM
-367 GRLIKG
+367 GRLIRG
-373 IEEKA
+373 VNEVA

>member
-1 MVMAR
+1 MR
-6 NFDVIIIGA
+6 EGFDVVVVGA
-15 GSTGSTAAYY
+15 GSTGSTTAYY

-62 ARMAHYSHEFFMN
+62 ARMSHYSHEFFMN
-75 FGKEFGVEVF
+75 FSKEFGVNVF
-85 TKTGLLVISSNEAN
+85 TKTGLLVIGNNEAN
-99 MRAVYGMLRRIG
+99 MRAIHDMLRKIG
-111 ARVRLLSSDEIRDLL
+111 ARVRLIGGGEIRELL
-126 NAEVSGE
+126 DAEVMDGE
-133 FGIYEEDAGY
+133 LGIYEEDAGY
-143 ADTGLYTNTVMKR
+143 ADTGLYTNTIMRR
-156 AMELGAEFVLDEARV
+156 AMELGVEFVIDDDVRA
-171 LIDGYEARGIELMRS
+171 LIKNNEVRGIELVKS
-186 HNVLRA
+186 HDTIRA
-192 DYYVLATGVWTP
+192 EHYVIATGVWTP

-210 SLPIRN
+210 NLPIRN

-226 GRSLPNV
+226 GRPLPNV

-271 APPPLEYSLNVMER
+271 APPSLDYSLDVMER

-351 EPRTFRNI
+351 ESRTFRNT
-359 FTMSRFRE
+359 FALDRFRM
-367 GRLIKG
+367 GRLIRG
-373 IEEKA
+373 VNEVA

>member
-1 MVMAR
+1 MR
-6 NFDVIIIGA
+6 GGFDVVVVGA
-15 GSTGSTAAYY
+15 GSTGSTTAYY

-62 ARMAHYSHEFFMN
+62 ARMSHYSHEFFMN
-75 FGKEFGVEVF
+75 FSKEFGVNVF
-85 TKTGLLVISSNEAN
+85 TKTGLLVIGNNEAN
-99 MRAVYGMLRRIG
+99 MRAIHDMLRKIG
-111 ARVRLLSSDEIRDLL
+111 ARIRLMGGGEIRELL
-126 NAEVSGE
+126 DAEVLDGE
-133 FGIYEEDAGY
+133 LGIYEEDAGY
-143 ADTGLYTNTVMKR
+143 ADTGLYTNTIMRR
-156 AMELGAEFVLDEARV
+156 AMELGVEFVIDDARA
-171 LIDGYEARGIELMRS
+171 LIKNNEVRGIELVKS
-186 HNVLRA
+186 HDTIRA
-192 DYYVLATGVWTP
+192 EHYVMATGVWTP

-210 SLPIRN
+210 NLPIRN

-264 PDTFNPL
+264 PDAFNPL
-271 APPPLEYSLNVMER
+271 AAPSLDYSLNLMER

-296 RLMGG
+296 KLMGG

-343 ITEMIKYG
+343 ITEIIKYG
-351 EPRTFRNI
+351 ESRTFRNA
-359 FTMSRFRE
+359 FALDRFRM
-367 GRLIKG
+367 GRLIRG
-373 IEEKA
+373 VNEVA

>member
-1 MVMAR
+1 MR
-6 NFDVIIIGA
+6 EGFDVVVVGA
-15 GSTGSTAAYY
+15 GSTGSTTAYY

-62 ARMAHYSHEFFMN
+62 ARMSHYSHEFFMN
-75 FGKEFGVEVF
+75 FSKEFGVNVF
-85 TKTGLLVISSNEAN
+85 TKTGLLVIGNNEAN
-99 MRAVYGMLRRIG
+99 MRAIHDMLRKIG
-111 ARVRLLSSDEIRDLL
+111 ARVRLIGGGEIRELL
-126 NAEVSGE
+126 DAEVMDGE
-133 FGIYEEDAGY
+133 LGIYEEDAGY
-143 ADTGLYTNTVMKR
+143 ADTGLYTNTIMRR
-156 AMELGAEFVLDEARV
+156 AMELGVEFVIDDVRA
-171 LIDGYEARGIELMRS
+171 LIKNNEVRGIELVKS
-186 HNVLRA
+186 HDTIRA
-192 DYYVLATGVWTP
+192 EHYVIATGVWTP

-210 SLPIRN
+210 NLPIRN
-216 IIERIVRVDT
+216 IIERIVRVNT
-226 GRSLPNV
+226 GRPLPNV

-271 APPPLEYSLNVMER
+271 APPSLDYSLDVMER

-351 EPRTFRNI
+351 ESRTFRNT
-359 FTMSRFRE
+359 FALDRFRM
-367 GRLIKG
+367 GRLIRG
-373 IEEKA
+373 VNEVA